1 MLLLI
6 DNHDS
11 FTHNLAHLV
20 AGAWEEP
27 EVVRADKLS
36 PADLLARRPA
46 ALFLSPGPGR
56 PERAPNLLRLLRAAA
71 GRLPVLGICLG
82 QQAMGRLLG
91 LKLVRAPRPVHGHA
105 VELEHA
111 GTGLFAGCR
120 PGMRV
125 ARYHSL
131 VLEIPARGTLPQF
144 VAPDLWVDARCAE
157 VARCAENARCAPGL
171 PMALRQPRLG
181 WWGLQFH
188 PESFLSEDG
197 ARLIRN
203 FRAAAS
209 AWRPFVLQAD
219 GESASFDPQRVPSP
233 GVAWDTP
240 ATGAG
245 RQLES
250 RNPD

>member
-1 MLLLI
+1 MLLLV

-27 EVVRADKLS
+27 VVIRVDKLS
-36 PADLLARRPA
+36 PAELLERRPT
-46 ALFLSPGPGR
+46 ALFISPGPGR
-56 PERAPNLLRLLRAAA
+56 PERSPNLLRLLRAAA

-91 LKLVRAPRPVHGHA
+91 LKVVRAPRPVHGHA

-120 PGMRV
+120 PGLRV

-131 VLEIPARGTLPQF
+131 VLEIPARGALPQP
-144 VAPDLWVDARCAE
+144 VAPDLWVDARCT
-157 VARCAENARCAPGL
+157 PGL

-209 AWRPFVLQAD
+209 AWQPFVLQAD
-219 GESASFDPQRVPSP
+219 GKSTSFDLQRVPSP
-233 GVAWDTP
+233 GVAWNTP
-240 ATGAG
+240 ASGAR

-250 RNPD
+250 RIPD